1 MAKMEE
7 ILTFAVFVAILLL
20 IPKIQSQSD
29 VPPLCITQFA
39 LVNHACAFLPY
50 TPPDDDD
57 DDTPPSPPDD
67 DDSTPPSPPDDD
79 GDGGG
84 GGGGDQG
91 RIDNGN
97 KYNQSLVDDDSGDDH
112 HNHHHHHRHHRH
124 RHRQGHSAS
133 DVEDECCRWLK
144 EVDDECVC
152 GLLLR
157 LPPYLSKPEHD
168 YTVIVNDDCEVTF
181 ECPGKFG
188 E

>member
-7 ILTFAVFVAILLL
+7 ILTFAVFAAILLL

-57 DDTPPSPPDD
+57 TPPSPPDD

-79 GDGGG
+79 SDGGG
-84 GGGGDQG
+84 GGGDDQG
-91 RIDNGN
+91 RFDNGN
-97 KYNQSLVDDDSGDDH
+97 NYNQSLVDDDSGDDH

-157 LPPYLSKPEHD
+157 LPPYLSKLEHD

-181 ECPGKFG
+181 ECPGKYG